1 MELYRIVITFQ
12 DIQFM
17 HVRGHNGNI
26 YNEEADRLATM
37 ACNYPNLPMDVEFL
51 IVYMDYRI

>member
-12 DIQFM
+12 DIEFM

-26 YNEEADRLATM
+26 YNEEADRLATI
-37 ACNYPNLPMDVEFL
+37 ACTYFNLPADIEIPYSMYGL
-51 IVYMDYRI
+51 